1 MCCCGAFWLFVDFH
15 TSDEYFPCGGGKQ
28 PAGHPYGRRFA
39 STVGTYE
46 AIDLTLGDVQVKV
59 TYRDQVPKLLR
70 KALKMDHRVPLA
82 LASRGC
88 NFSCGRRSR
97 DSFLS
102 IHLQVSVTC

>member
-1 MCCCGAFWLFVDFH
+1 MLLRAFWLFVDFH

-70 KALKMDHRVPLA
+70 KALKMDHRVPPPAAAAILA
-82 LASRGC
+82 VDVAAATA
-88 NFSCGRRSR
+88 FSQ
-97 DSFLS
+97 S
-102 IHLQVSVTC
+102 IYKYP